1 MKHTLLSLSA
11 ILALSGDLFAE
22 EANSINEIFTKSR
35 MSGELRTITQTNS
48 KLDYL
53 NGANGSS
60 RTSVLGGK
68 IELATRTYK
77 GFDAVVTAYGSAKV
91 GGSRNETDGDYLNN
105 GRENSNYS
113 LFGQAFLRYT
123 NKDNF
128 IQAGRFEL
136 DTPLMNSD
144 DIRIVPNLFQ
154 GFYGVLSPIENITLQ
169 AGYISRMAGWE
180 NGGDNSK
187 FQNIGELI
195 GGMSVLDTYVVG
207 KSSISF
213 AGISYGNEETPFAL
227 RIFDYMTKNVMNQV
241 YADMAVNEGFINLQ
255 GQYLRSIG
263 DDKLK
268 DYLNTNVIAD
278 TMIDSTVW
286 GASVAVALEEANL
299 GFSVAYNESKKKT
312 NTLNGG
318 GTADFFGGANDPF
331 FTSMDV
337 LTAHE
342 LGGVKAYKGEI
353 TFNPSDT
360 LAVALAHAVFK
371 KDDGFKNRETDL
383 SVAYSV
389 RENIILEGMVS
400 KVIET
405 DDLGDETT
413 NNRTRLAVRVEF

>member
-1 MKHTLLSLSA
+1 MKYLLLSMCA
-11 ILALSGDLFAE
+11 VTALIANE
-22 EANSINEIFTKSR
+22 EAESVSEIFTKSR
-35 MSGELRTITQTNS
+35 ISGELRAITQTNS
-48 KLDYL
+48 SLGYV

-68 IELATRTYK
+68 MELATRTYK
-77 GFDAVVTAYGSAKV
+77 GFDAVVTAYGTAKV
-91 GGSRNETDGDYLNN
+91 GSGRNETDGDYLNN
-105 GRENSNYS
+105 GKENSNYT
-113 LFGQAFLRYT
+113 LLGQAFLRYT
-123 NKDNF
+123 NKESF

-154 GFYGVLSPIENITLQ
+154 GVYGVLSPIENITLQ
-169 AGYISRMAGWE
+169 AGYITRMAGWE

-187 FQNIGELI
+187 FQNIGALI
-195 GGMSVLDTYVVG
+195 DGMSALDTYLVG
-207 KSSISF
+207 KSSVSF

-241 YADMAVNEGFINLQ
+241 YADMAVNAGFINLQ

-268 DYLNTNVIAD
+268 EYLNTNAIAD
-278 TMIDSTVW
+278 TMIDSSVW
-286 GASVAVALEEANL
+286 GASAAVALEEVNL
-299 GFSVAYNESKKKT
+299 GFSVAYNRSAKKE
-312 NTLNGG
+312 NTLNAG

-353 TFNPSDT
+353 TFDPSDT
-360 LAVALAHAVFK
+360 LAVVLAHAVFK